1 MVNKSNILV
10 ASDTVTGGVA
20 LAPLGTTEPAD
31 VATAL
36 PEAFQRAGYVSSD
49 GVERNE
55 SVDTDT
61 IKAWGGNTVRIVK
74 KSTEVTINFA
84 FLEYLNPVVQKAIY
98 GDGHVKST
106 KATTEH
112 GNQIELDGVIE
123 MGPHRILV
131 IEMVDGDIR
140 GRLVFHDVQI
150 SSREKYTAKDAE
162 TMVRK
167 VTFTAFPDENGSYF
181 HEYWD
186 DGKKTAA

>member
-1 MVNKSNILV
+1 MVNKSNVLV
-10 ASDTVTGGVA
+10 ASDTVTGGVT
-20 LAPLGTTEPAD
+20 LAPLGTDEPTD

-36 PEAFQRAGYVSSD
+36 PAAYQHAGYITSD

-55 SVDTDT
+55 NVDTDT

-98 GDGHVKST
+98 GDGHIKST
-106 KATTEH
+106 PANQQH
-112 GNQIELDGVIE
+112 GNQIELDGVID
-123 MGPHRILV
+123 MAPHRVLV

-140 GRLVFHDVQI
+140 GRLVFHDVQV

-162 TMVRK
+162 TMARK
-167 VTFTAFPDENGSYF
+167 VTFTAFPDGNGSYF
-181 HEYWD
+181 REYWD
-186 DGKKTAA
+186 DGKKASA